1 MYEFLKQFLFKMN
14 AEKAHQ
20 FTFQLLRYTQK
31 HPELLHWF
39 FQKPLQANALKRE
52 FFGLQFPNPVGL
64 AAGLDK
70 NAEAIDTMAALGFGF
85 VEIGTITPKPQP
97 GNEKPRLFRLVED
110 KALINRMGFNN
121 VGADLAAARLAR
133 RKSDVIVGANIGKN
147 KVTPN
152 EEAYK
157 DYEICFNT
165 LFDLADYFVVNV
177 SSPNTPG
184 LRALQDKDALTK
196 ILGTLQ
202 NINMGKANPKPLLLK
217 IAPDLTET
225 QIQEVAEVAKTTQLS
240 GIVATNTTISR
251 AGLSTSKERVEQI
264 GAGGLSGAPLTELA
278 TEKIKILVAALKA
291 IDYQIPVVG
300 VGGIMNA
307 EDARGKLD
315 AGAQLIQ
322 IYTGFIYKGPAL
334 IREINRLFL

>member
-1 MYEFLKQFLFKMN
+1 MYEFIKQFLFKMD

-52 FFGLQFPNPVGL
+52 LFGLQFPNPVGL

-70 NAEAIDTMAALGFGF
+70 NADAIDAMAALGFGF

-165 LFDLADYFVVNV
+165 LFDFADYFVVNV

-202 NINMGKANPKPLLLK
+202 NINMGKVNSKPLLLK

-225 QIQEVAEVAKTTQLS
+225 QIQEVAEVAKATQLS

-251 AGLSTSKERVEQI
+251 AGLSTSKEQVEQI

-291 IDYQIPVVG
+291 MDYPIPVVG

-307 EDARGKLD
+307 DDAREKLD

-334 IREINRLFL
+334 IKEINRLFL